1 MSYWCEINFK
11 KMEEKDI
18 IPFLR
23 SLKKRLV
30 FDFSE
35 IAKDNYVYCPF
46 VKKHLF
52 DLPEKYSDLVIK
64 EESDVFNASYNWA
77 CNLFAFRY
85 FYDTEYHLLGVF
97 GVPNAVKDLFDA
109 SIEFQDSCDQDY
121 EASHWHGVKEFE
133 EIYGKW
139 ITKDVGEI
147 KEIYNEKYNPFNFDK
162 EYPDPIDASKHLA
175 YWRKSSAYEEIW
187 KRYQGELYNDEDA
200 IYFSCFS
207 ANDLTVLYKF
217 LSRCFTYAKMVEEKY
232 KSEEKTK

>member
-11 KMEEKDI
+11 KMEEKDV

-23 SLKKRLV
+23 RLKKRLV

-35 IAKDNYVYCPF
+35 IAKDNYMYCPF
-46 VKKHLF
+46 VKKHLL
-52 DLPEKYSDLVIK
+52 DLPQKCSDLLIEEPDVFS
-64 EESDVFNASYNWA
+64 ESDNWVR
-77 CNLFAFRY
+77 NLFTFRY
-85 FYDTEYHLLGVF
+85 FYDTEYHLLGIF
-97 GVPNAVKDLFDA
+97 GVPDSVKDLFDA

-175 YWRKSSAYEEIW
+175 YWRKSFAYEEIW

-200 IYFSCFS
+200 IYFSCFLGS
-207 ANDLTVLYKF
+207 NTFSYKF
-217 LSRCFTYAKMVEEKY
+217 LARCFEAAKMAEEEY
-232 KSEEKTK
+232 KGKEKQ

>member
-30 FDFSE
+30 FDFSK

-77 CNLFAFRY
+77 CNSFTFRY

-121 EASHWHGVKEFE
+121 EAPHWHGVKEFE

-147 KEIYNEKYNPFNFDK
+147 KEIYNEKYSPFNFDK
-162 EYPDPIDASKHLA
+162 EHPDPIDASKHLA
-175 YWRKSSAYEEIW
+175 YWRKSFAYEEIW

-200 IYFSCFS
+200 IYFSCFP

>member
-23 SLKKRLV
+23 SLKKRLY

-52 DLPEKYSDLVIK
+52 DLPEKCSDSMIN
-64 EESDVFNASYNWA
+64 EPDVFNASSNWA
-77 CNLFAFRY
+77 CNLFTFRY

-109 SIEFQDSCDQDY
+109 SIEFQNSCDQDY
-121 EASHWHGVKEFE
+121 EASHWRGVKEFE
-133 EIYGKW
+133 EIYEKW
-139 ITKDVGEI
+139 ITKDVDEI
-147 KEIYNEKYNPFNFDK
+147 KEIYNEKYSPFNFDK
-162 EYPDPIDASKHLA
+162 EYPDPIDASEYLA
-175 YWRKSSAYEEIW
+175 YYGKGIKASCITTRM
-187 KRYQGELYNDEDA
+187 RYIFRAFRQTTLPYCINS
-200 IYFSCFS
+200 YH
-207 ANDLTVLYKF
+207 TVLHMQKWLKKNTNRRRKRNDF
-217 LSRCFTYAKMVEEKY
+217 K
-232 KSEEKTK
+232 

>member
-35 IAKDNYVYCPF
+35 IANDNYVYCPF

-52 DLPEKYSDLVIK
+52 DLPENCSDLMIN
-64 EESDVFNASYNWA
+64 ERDLFNTSSNWA
-77 CNLFAFRY
+77 CSLFTFRY

-97 GVPNAVKDLFDA
+97 GVPNVVKDLFDT
-109 SIEFQDSCDQDY
+109 SIEFQDSSDQDY
-121 EASHWHGVKEFE
+121 EASHWYGVKEFE

-139 ITKDVGEI
+139 ITKDVDEI
-147 KEIYNEKYNPFNFDK
+147 KEIYNEKYSPSDFDK
-162 EYPDPIDASKHLA
+162 EYPDVIDASKHLA
-175 YWRKSSAYEEIW
+175 YLRKSFAYEEIW

-200 IYFSCFS
+200 IYFSCFLVNELS
-207 ANDLTVLYKF
+207 VLHKF
-217 LSRCFTYAKMVEEKY
+217 LSSCFIYAKMVEEKY